1 MLNLG
6 QVPVITAD
14 QSMHALGKQM
24 VISTWIWQYYLD
36 DGGRGGGWGGG
47 EHCILKWCFLISLIL
62 GKMEV
67 IGVVDMRSQE

>member
-14 QSMHALGKQM
+14 QSMYALGKQI

-36 DGGRGGGWGGG
+36 DGGWGGG
-47 EHCILKWCFLISLIL
+47 GGRGRALHIEMMFLNI
-62 GKMEV
+62 
-67 IGVVDMRSQE
+67 VDTW